1 MTQDRANPNGDGQ
14 KVPYQ
19 KAMSSHYTL
28 LGLHPS
34 ASVREIRQTYREMS
48 KLYHPDTTQLP
59 SAIATQKFQQL
70 NEAYATLCNPDRRS
84 AYDLKIGYSRV
95 MVVQPLP
102 SLNRPQPRYTD
113 SAYID
118 ATDRPLSPGEIFALF
133 ILGITFVGCLVLAIT
148 IGFTRGEAAFQP
160 LTAQEPIVQEILQ
173 PTDLQPTEKFVS
185 PKAPEIPMSSDVP
198 PNPT

>member
-1 MTQDRANPNGDGQ
+1 VTQDRATPKSDEQ
-14 KVPYQ
+14 KGPYQ
-19 KAMSSHYTL
+19 KVMSSNHYTL

-34 ASVREIRQTYREMS
+34 ASVQEIRQTYREMS

-59 SAIATQKFQQL
+59 PAIATQKFQQL

-84 AYDLKIGYSRV
+84 TYDLKIGYSRV
-95 MVVQPLP
+95 VVVRPLP

-118 ATDRPLSPGEIFALF
+118 ATDRPLSPGEVFALF

-148 IGFTRGEAAFQP
+148 IGFTRGESAFQP
-160 LTAQEPIVQEILQ
+160 LTAQEVIIQEI
-173 PTDLQPTEKFVS
+173 PQPTEELIS
-185 PKAPEIPMSSDVP
+185 PPTPNIPMSSDSVH
-198 PNPT
+198 

>member
-1 MTQDRANPNGDGQ
+1 MTATPDGDGQ
-14 KVPYQ
+14 KGPYQ
-19 KAMSSHYTL
+19 KVASSNHYTL

-34 ASVREIRQTYREMS
+34 ASVQEIRQTYREMS

-59 SAIATQKFQQL
+59 PAIATQKFQQL

-95 MVVQPLP
+95 VVVQPLP
-102 SLNRPQPRYTD
+102 SLSRPQPRYTD

-133 ILGITFVGCLVLAIT
+133 ILGITFVGCLILAIT
-148 IGFTRGEAAFQP
+148 IGFTRGESAFQP
-160 LTAQEPIVQEILQ
+160 LTTQEAIVQEIPQLPQ
-173 PTDLQPTEKFVS
+173 PMEKLTS
-185 PKAPEIPMSSDVP
+185 PETPEIPITSNVP
-198 PNPT
+198 

>member
-1 MTQDRANPNGDGQ
+1 VTQDRANPNGDGQ

-19 KAMSSHYTL
+19 KAMGSNHYTL

-34 ASVREIRQTYREMS
+34 ASVQEIRHTYREMS

-59 SAIATQKFQQL
+59 PAIATQKFQQL

-95 MVVQPLP
+95 IVVQPLP

-160 LTAQEPIVQEILQ
+160 LTAQEPIVQETLQ
-173 PTDLQPTEKFVS
+173 PTREFVS
-185 PKAPEIPMSSDVP
+185 PKTPEISISSDSVP
-198 PNPT
+198 